1 MLRESRQ
8 LGSRLNTRQARRTR
22 SPARSPGQPLSRAGF
37 ATDLWALSFDDDG
50 VPGRGAG
57 FPPLGATAA
66 GSRRAKSDPIAR
78 RANRAATLRPTLMP
92 GTSIRE
98 YIARAV
104 ISDNTGAIRTAAIIP
119 IVGWSQYV
127 IANKIGK

>member
-1 MLRESRQ
+1 M
-8 LGSRLNTRQARRTR
+8 TVA
-22 SPARSPGQPLSRAGF
+22 
-37 ATDLWALSFDDDG
+37 W
-50 VPGRGAG
+50 PGRGAG
-57 FPPLGATAA
+57 FPPL
-66 GSRRAKSDPIAR
+66 
-78 RANRAATLRPTLMP
+78 AATLRPTLMP

>member
-1 MLRESRQ
+1 MVL
-8 LGSRLNTRQARRTR
+8 LAHGT
-22 SPARSPGQPLSRAGF
+22 
-37 ATDLWALSFDDDG
+37 G
-50 VPGRGAG
+50 VWV
-57 FPPLGATAA
+57 PPLGATAA
-66 GSRRAKSDPIAR
+66 GSRRAKSDLIAR
-78 RANRAATLRPTLMP
+78 RANRTATLRPTLMP

-104 ISDNTGAIRTAAIIP
+104 ISDNTGAIKTAAVTP